1 VFADEAYAD
10 WLLWALPSLRGR
22 VVYDAAFELLTPAQL
37 EAVADLKTV
46 TGLDWL
52 RPARG
57 ERVLVL
63 ADTGDPNPVRALRV
77 AGRARLLYDRDGA
90 AVLER

>member
-1 VFADEAYAD
+1 
-10 WLLWALPSLRGR
+10 
-22 VVYDAAFELLTPAQL
+22 
-37 EAVADLKTV
+37 
-46 TGLDWL
+46 
-52 RPARG
+52 
-57 ERVLVL
+57 LVL